1 MMRERRKKGTGGCR
15 WQRARCGWIRL
26 REAEAVIFCYNS
38 ALRSGPPHSLQNSST
53 TSSHRCLLSRCH
65 ARSTRTPNTVC
76 AIEQTQKHKGRKHS
90 SALPAH
96 RH

>member
-38 ALRSGPPHSLQNSST
+38 LCPDGFALRATAQPAKFINDELTPLPGISLPCPVHSHPQHCLC
-53 TSSHRCLLSRCH
+53 HR
-65 ARSTRTPNTVC
+65 ADPKT
-76 AIEQTQKHKGRKHS
+76 
-90 SALPAH
+90 
-96 RH
+96 